1 MSLFNHSISRAIA
14 SLLALLLLAPSF
26 AMAGSYDDYFTAVK
40 LDAPRE
46 LQQMIAR
53 GLGPN
58 MVEPE
63 HGYTALMLAIRLNSM
78 NVVDLLLSNPDI
90 DLEAHAANGDTAI
103 MLAAFYG
110 YLPLVKSL
118 LARDVQINRPGWTA
132 LHYAAINGNP
142 HIIKELLDASAYID
156 AESPDDK
163 MTPLMLAA
171 MRGRTG
177 AVKLLTAEGADIT
190 LKNAAGLTA
199 LDLARKYK
207 QADVIEEM
215 TGAHTP

>member
-1 MSLFNHSISRAIA
+1 
-14 SLLALLLLAPSF
+14 
-26 AMAGSYDDYFTAVK
+26 MAGSYDDYFTAVK
-40 LDAPRE
+40 LNAPRE
-46 LQQMIAR
+46 LQKMIQR

-63 HGYTALMLAIRLNSM
+63 HGYTALMLAIRENSPE
-78 NVVDLLLSNPDI
+78 VVTLLLSNPDI

-110 YLPLVKSL
+110 DLPLVKAL

-142 HIIKELLDASAYID
+142 YIIKELLDASAYID
-156 AESPDDK
+156 TESPDEK
-163 MTPLMLAA
+163 MTPIMLAA
-171 MRGRTG
+171 MRGRTR
-177 AVKLLTAEGADIT
+177 AVRLLIEEGADIT

-207 QADVIEEM
+207 QIDVIEEM
-215 TGAHTP
+215 TGTHSP